1 MSRRAAPSAYDGL
14 VVVDK
19 PAGLTSHDVVARVRR
34 LADTRRVGHAGTL
47 DPMATGVLG
56 LGVGRATKL
65 LTYLVGADKTYAAT
79 IRLGASTVSDD
90 AEGAVLTS
98 ADASGVTDEQVAAG
112 VRALTGPLEQVP
124 STVSAIKID
133 GRRAHA
139 RVRAGEQVELAARSV
154 CVRRFE
160 VLAARRQDAVL
171 DVDVEVDVSTGTYVR
186 ALARDLGAGLG
197 VGGHLSALRRTA
209 VGPWLLEDASSLE
222 QLAEGF
228 SVVPMADAAR
238 RVFAARELSQAEVST
253 VRFGQLVAATGSGD
267 EPVAAFAPD
276 GSLVALLSDRG
287 DRARSLLVIATD

>member
-47 DPMATGVLG
+47 DPMATGVLV

-65 LTYLVGADKTYAAT
+65 LTYLVGADKTYTAT

-90 AEGAVLTS
+90 AQGEVVTR
-98 ADASGVTDEQVAAG
+98 ADASVITDEQVAAG

-139 RVRAGEQVELAARSV
+139 LVRAGEQVELAARSV
-154 CVRRFE
+154 RVARFD
-160 VLAARRQDAVL
+160 VLASRREGEVL
-171 DVDVEVDVSTGTYVR
+171 DVDVEVDVSSGTYVR
-186 ALARDLGAGLG
+186 ALARDLGTALG
-197 VGGHLSALRRTA
+197 VGGHVTALRRTA
-209 VGPWLLEDASSLE
+209 VGPWLLEDAFSLE
-222 QLAEGF
+222 QLAGAF
-228 SVVPMADAAR
+228 HVVPMADAAR
-238 RVFAARELSQAEVST
+238 RVFAARELSAAEVST
-253 VRFGQLVAATGSGD
+253 VRFGQRVAATGTGD
-267 EPVAAFAPD
+267 TPVAAFAPD

-287 DRARSLLVIATD
+287 ELARSLLVIATD